1 MTGTKKGGSIA
12 IPELSKLAVP
22 IGLKLAEQNIQQM
35 LKKTSSG
42 GSLEKLA
49 VPFGLLTTGKYV
61 SDKKLVSK
69 TANEFPKL
77 PLVGGNKGGNNVV
90 QSLAVPLG
98 LYAIKDKSVDLLN
111 KVTKST
117 RSAVTSGVTASLSKS
132 SRSPKK
138 GGGSCG
144 SQPASV
150 QQAGAKKG
158 GGSCGSH
165 TASVQ
170 QAGAKKGGGSCG
182 SSIQTAGGKKKKKSR
197 YSKK

>member
-1 MTGTKKGGSIA
+1 MTGTKKGGSQIV

-22 IGLKLAEQNIQQM
+22 IGLKLAEQNIQKM

-69 TANEFPKL
+69 TAKNIPKL
-77 PLVGGNKGGNNVV
+77 PLVGGGKKGGNNVV
-90 QSLAVPLG
+90 QSLSVPLG

-117 RSAVTSGVTASLSKS
+117 SVTASPRKS
-132 SRSPKK
+132 SVST
-138 GGGSCG
+138 
-144 SQPASV
+144 
-150 QQAGAKKG
+150 KKG

-182 SSIQTAGGKKKKKSR
+182 SSLQTAGGKKKSK

>member
-1 MTGTKKGGSIA
+1 MPGTKKGGQIVV
-12 IPELSKLAVP
+12 PELSKLAVP

-49 VPFGLLTTGKYV
+49 VPFGLLTTGKYIN
-61 SDKKLVSK
+61 DKKLVSK
-69 TANEFPKL
+69 AANKIPKL
-77 PLVGGNKGGNNVV
+77 PLVGGKKGGNNVV
-90 QSLAVPLG
+90 QSLSVPLG

-117 RSAVTSGVTASLSKS
+117 SSPRKSYSSKS
-132 SRSPKK
+132 SSKK
-138 GGGSCG
+138 GGSGCG
-144 SQPASV
+144 SHAPSV

-158 GGSCGSH
+158 GSGCGNH
-165 TASVQ
+165 TQ
-170 QAGAKKGGGSCG
+170 E
-182 SSIQTAGGKKKKKSR
+182 AGGKKKGK